1 MNVSVCEMYVCYC
14 WVSEFVRVLSCPRSV
29 ATYSSVVVS
38 SDTAAGYART
48 VRVYC
53 TWCTYVE
60 AWVTMTKDGTHI
72 HITVYCH
79 AGDSATVVDESSNML
94 FCCLLFVVVSM
105 LAPCRRRSWS
115 SYASPYWLLLW
126 YRQSAATWACCESP
140 TRGERFYTHTV
151 PFM

>member
-94 FCCLLFVVVSM
+94 SVVCCCVYACSLQKKIMILICLTILAIIVVSTIGGY
-105 LAPCRRRSWS
+105 LG
-115 SYASPYWLLLW
+115 LLW
-126 YRQSAATWACCESP
+126 VADARWA
-140 TRGERFYTHTV
+140 FLHTYCAV
-151 PFM
+151 HVV